1 MMMRIFKPRPPRTP
15 LQKAVDELQEV
26 QHACIDH
33 QDKAEYH
40 AALLAYAR
48 KRCDQLRKDIER
60 FSAESEPGT
69 AGVARLADSEVQRA
83 TG

>member
-1 MMMRIFKPRPPRTP
+1 MMLRIFKPRPPRTP
-15 LQKAVDELQEV
+15 LQKAADELQEV

-48 KRCDQLRKDIER
+48 KRCDQLRKDIDR
-60 FSAESEPGT
+60 FSSESGT
-69 AGVARLADSEVQRA
+69 AGVACLADSEVQRV